1 MELKEKLYL
10 LIDEEYRKFHA
21 NLIPGMDNNLGIRT
35 PELRKIAKR
44 CAKEYGIECINQI
57 NDDSYEEVL
66 LQGMII
72 GYSKVD
78 IETRLSYI
86 ENYLPKIDNWATCDL
101 FVSTL
106 KFVNKYQDEVWKW
119 MMQYVHS
126 EHEFTV
132 RFVVVMLLSYY
143 LNDEYIELCYKV
155 FDVIVH
161 DGHYVKMAVAW
172 AISIAYIKYPKRTL
186 DYLLFAQIDAWTYNK
201 AIQKMIES
209 NRVSHEEKE
218 MLRSMKVKG

>member
-86 ENYLPKIDNWATCDL
+86 TKYLPKIDNWATCDL

-106 KFVNKYQDEVWKW
+106 KFVNKYPDEVWKW
-119 MMQYVHS
+119 MMSKVHS
-126 EHEFTV
+126 EHDFTI

-143 LNDEYIELCYKV
+143 LNDEYMCSEEIYIKNVSSGKKKV
-155 FDVIVH
+155 F
-161 DGHYVKMAVAW
+161 
-172 AISIAYIKYPKRTL
+172 S
-186 DYLLFAQIDAWTYNK
+186 LF
-201 AIQKMIES
+201 
-209 NRVSHEEKE
+209 KE
-218 MLRSMKVKG
+218 NIL